1 MGIEENT
8 IGYLEKAYENINRS
22 KSGDDSTTT
31 VEVKEYW
38 ESKTGQPYG
47 EPERTPDVLYSLG
60 FDADELLVTY
70 AALRTYLRAL
80 VSQENEDFE
89 QIQRITKLLIAL
101 RPRAVKASK
110 ALSLKAVGMGD
121 RNGVE

>member
-1 MGIEENT
+1 MGIEETT
-8 IGYLEKAYENINRS
+8 IGYTEKLLQDAADRRRDWQAEVPTS
-22 KSGDDSTTT
+22 P
-31 VEVKEYW
+31 EVKEYW

-47 EPERTPDVLYSLG
+47 EPERTPDLLYSLG

-110 ALSLKAVGMGD
+110 ALSLKAVGMQE
-121 RNGVE
+121 R

>member
-1 MGIEENT
+1 MGIEETT
-8 IGYLEKAYENINRS
+8 IGFSEVEIQELS
-22 KSGDDSTTT
+22 DSELRALASIGT
-31 VEVKEYW
+31 
-38 ESKTGQPYG
+38 
-47 EPERTPDVLYSLG
+47 EPERTPDLLYSLG

-80 VSQENEDFE
+80 VSRENEDFE

-110 ALSLKAVGMGD
+110 ALSLKAVGMEE
-121 RNGVE
+121 R